1 MFAWRWASTQQD
13 PGTQGNSAGAARAEH
28 GWNRLGLGSLL
39 RHPRRSPARVQGL
52 NLGHGKSGRSRRRR
66 GEILHCTQHEGL
78 VTRSPDGILWLIGV
92 HVFQIGFRTLKT
104 NGKRASF
111 SNVIYVH
118 FCFPFSAHN
127 LFERSSCIREMT
139 QRKKKYAKCNSI

>member
-1 MFAWRWASTQQD
+1 MFAWRWASTQQN

-92 HVFQIGFRTLKT
+92 HVFQIGFR
-104 NGKRASF
+104 N
-111 SNVIYVH
+111 SNSLLLI
-118 FCFPFSAHN
+118 
-127 LFERSSCIREMT
+127 L
-139 QRKKKYAKCNSI
+139 Q